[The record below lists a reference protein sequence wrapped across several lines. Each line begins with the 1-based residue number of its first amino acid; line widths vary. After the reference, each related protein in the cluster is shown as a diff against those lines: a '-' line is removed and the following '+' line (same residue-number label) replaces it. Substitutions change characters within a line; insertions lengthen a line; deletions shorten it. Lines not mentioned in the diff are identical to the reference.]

1 MGLSCFKD
9 LLCFITAEHFKMT
22 VGKSTTKDGQNL
34 HNRLVNSIYKNF
46 TYVTEIT

>member
-1 MGLSCFKD
+1 
-9 LLCFITAEHFKMT
+9 MT
-22 VGKSTTKDGQNL
+22 VGKSTIKDGQNL